1 MQPTLLIFSFG
12 IGLVMG
18 LTSVGGAALMTPL
31 LILGVG
37 TSPFLAVGTDLVYG
51 ALTRFAG
58 AWMHWKQGT
67 VNVHVASRMFYGSIP
82 GCLLGAVLLTILH
95 RQWPDADTWLRRAIG
110 VVLVLV
116 ACVLIARTFQLRVT
130 EWRPFDP
137 DGRGLVVAAG
147 AVGFLVGFTSV
158 GSGSLLAPILLMM
171 FPGNPARAV
180 GTDIFHAAILATAAS
195 LAHMQAGN
203 VSWALVP
210 VLLVGSL
217 PGVLVGSYLAPR
229 LPARSLRAG
238 VAMLLLATGIR
249 LF

>member
-1 MQPTLLIFSFG
+1 MQPALLIFSFG

-31 LILGVG
+31 LILGLG

-51 ALTRFAG
+51 AFTRFAG

-67 VNVHVASRMFYGSIP
+67 VDVRVAGRMFYGSIP
-82 GCLLGAVLLTILH
+82 GCLLGAVLLNFLH

-110 VVLVLV
+110 AVLVFV
-116 ACVLIARTFQLRVT
+116 ACLLIARTFKLRVM

-137 DGRGLVVAAG
+137 NGRGLVAAAG
-147 AVGFLVGFTSV
+147 VVGFLVGFTSV
-158 GSGSLLAPILLMM
+158 GSGTLLAPILLMM

-195 LAHMQAGN
+195 LAHIQAGN
-203 VSWALVP
+203 VAWGLVP
-210 VLLVGSL
+210 VLLAGSL
-217 PGVLVGSYLAPR
+217 PGVLLGSYLAPR